1 MLVVVITAF
10 SCKLK
15 ADRIGSFQFVI
26 CGLCSQHGQQALC
39 SFYISRFH
47 ISWFIIGGLYFK
59 RGIKKQSSPNYHDN
73 YVSWSH
79 FENKYITYYLRPG
92 NPLKSCPKE
101 VI

>member
-1 MLVVVITAF
+1 MIVVVITDF

-15 ADRIGSFQFVI
+15 PDRIGSYQFVI
-26 CGLCSQHGQQALC
+26 CGLCSQHGQRALC

-59 RGIKKQSSPNYHDN
+59 RGLKKSSPNSHDN

-79 FENKYITYYLRPG
+79 FEDKYITYYLRPG
-92 NPLKSCPKE
+92 NPLKRKE

>member
-15 ADRIGSFQFVI
+15 PDRIGSFQFVI
-26 CGLCSQHGQQALC
+26 CGLCSQHGQRALC

-59 RGIKKQSSPNYHDN
+59 RGLK
-73 YVSWSH
+73 
-79 FENKYITYYLRPG
+79 NKVRLTIMTIMFLGHILKINIYYLLFETG
-92 NPLKSCPKE
+92 
-101 VI
+101 